1 MFAATAGFGDE
12 FNGDSGAELR
22 SSYTALFHK
31 LDADESQKLSSA
43 EARSSGL
50 SRESFMH
57 LDADNDSRISLEEF
71 LVLSDLSG
79 EAGSGEA
86 GSTDESTRQVRAESD
101 L

>member
-1 MFAATAGFGDE
+1 MSAATAAFAE
-12 FNGDSGAELR
+12 EPNSGSGSELR
-22 SSYTALFHK
+22 KTYTALFHK

-57 LDADNDSRISLEEF
+57 LDTDDDSRISLTEF

-79 EAGSGEA
+79 AGSADEGE
-86 GSTDESTRQVRAESD
+86 RQVRAESD